1 MPAGFDNIINKFKS
15 STKQAAG
22 QMQRAAKVAKIKM
35 DILALNGDRQKHL
48 QAIGD
53 RTYTLYKEANSIDGN
68 ELLERIRNDFSQIER
83 IDGRIKDMQNQAEE
97 LQASA
102 GDDIVDASEVMD
114 VSGTEEKPTDTGSN
128 QQ

>member
-15 STKQAAG
+15 STKQAAD
-22 QMQRAAKVAKIKM
+22 QMQRAAKVAKLKM

-53 RTYTLYKEANSIDGN
+53 RTFSLYKETNGIDGN
-68 ELLERIRNDFSQIER
+68 ILIERVRQDITQIER
-83 IDGRIKDMQNQAEE
+83 LDGRIKDMQNQVEE
-97 LQASA
+97 LQAGA
-102 GDDIVDASEVMD
+102 GADIVDASDVMD
-114 VSGTEEKPTDTGSN
+114 VSEEEDKSSGSN